1 MNSIFFKEAAQIWN
15 SISGDNKADKHTFDL
30 EIHKKLFNVFHVGPY
45 YYYVFNVNKPAIE
58 FISPLV
64 TEVLGYDHVEI
75 DAPFLLDKI
84 HPEDIPVFLN
94 FENKVGCFFKELTI
108 EQIPNYKV
116 SYDYRIRKL
125 DGEYIRVLHQVLVI
139 DYDNDGHIIRTLG
152 VHTDISA
159 LKSPFETG
167 AKSKLSF
174 IGLNGEPSYH
184 DVNVEELF
192 KPAKTQITKRE
203 HEILYLLL
211 NGSSS
216 SEIAD
221 HLFISKL
228 TVDTH
233 RKNLLFKM
241 EVNNTVELIS
251 KSIKL
256 GLI

>member
-1 MNSIFFKEAAQIWN
+1 MNSTFFKEAVQIWK
-15 SISGDNKADKHTFDL
+15 SISGENKADKHIFDL
-30 EIHKKLFNVFHVGPY
+30 EIHKKLLNIFHVGPY
-45 YYYVFNVNKPAIE
+45 YFYVFNVNNPAIE
-58 FISPLV
+58 FMSPLV
-64 TEVLGYDHVEI
+64 NEVLGYEPDEI
-75 DAPFLLDKI
+75 DLPFLLDKI
-84 HPEDIPVFLN
+84 HPEDMPWFLN
-94 FENKVGCFFKELTI
+94 FENRVSGFFRDLTL

-116 SYDYRIRKL
+116 SYDYRILKK
-125 DGEYIRVLHQVLVI
+125 DGEYIRVLQQVLVI
-139 DYDNDGHIIRTLG
+139 DYDTDGNVIRTLG

-159 LKSPFETG
+159 IKSPFETG

-203 HEILYLLL
+203 YQILYLLL

-241 EVNNTVELIS
+241 EVNNTAELVS